1 MSNII
6 CYDSDGN
13 FLTNLYQWDNNQ
25 TITIRGIPILHTPV
39 FHFCNRL
46 SKGALVVS
54 PKVSEGDIT
63 VAIPN
68 ILLQQAEP
76 IMVYL
81 YQNTENNGSRT
92 VHTIHLPVLPR
103 PKPDDYEYNE
113 NIDYTSIALLDAKIT
128 SLYETVDV
136 DKFMTI
142 AENASVIME
151 DTQNAATVA
160 LQAAARAEQVADG
173 SAIEQLKTD
182 LAPYIKEIENANWLN
197 LETCESGNIDV
208 NTGKVVPTDALRL
221 SDYIPAKKDDI
232 IRSYY
237 VGANGTISSVSV
249 VRYFFEFDANKNLLL
264 RSENIPSNPYTV
276 VNAETA
282 YVRSCYA
289 AQVFELSPML
299 FINPTE
305 FPPTEYVAYSSGR
318 EVNIASKTQISEIK
332 DELNLCTAKSS
343 ELEKQIDY
351 LNDNSI
357 KVLEYTPSDIEK
369 IDGGYINAVSGK
381 VGSNESYFYTNP
393 YFIKSGD
400 SVTVTSRDPSGKN
413 VARISE
419 CTEDGN
425 FIRTLF
431 EGTTTETTVTYR
443 AETDCYI
450 RFSGYIA
457 NSFAITK
464 KEFIVSE
471 VLKSVVDNKSRNI
484 AEEVADAKINGI
496 TKYNYLSYAMWK
508 VLCIGDSL
516 TSGAYYDEA
525 WGEIATPGKSIDQNY
540 PRLLGRMLGTEV
552 TNGGFS
558 GYSASNYYTE
568 KLNTFDLSTFDT
580 FIIWLG
586 TNNGLTDTLDVDV
599 EPYTDHNDYATTETG
614 YYCKI
619 IEAIKAANPSCL
631 IVLTKIFA
639 SKGNVAVT
647 NTVIDKIAAK
657 YGLLVVDN
665 SDISHT
671 ARPDLHCNISN
682 PHFGKAGNLFIANRY
697 IEQIGN
703 YLNDD
708 LLRCEFGITART
720 N

>member
-1 MSNII
+1 MLEKIKLSVTSVPFAGEHRAKDIVI
-6 CYDSDGN
+6 EGLERIPDALYYMEVQSTDGKN
-13 FLTNLYQWDNNQ
+13 YEIKIPEDAESVPIDGSMAPLEGFLKVMLLCKSAAGDV
-25 TITIRGIPILHTPV
+25 IEK
-39 FHFCNRL
+39 
-46 SKGALVVS
+46 SK
-54 PKVSEGDIT
+54 
-63 VAIPN
+63 
-68 ILLQQAEP
+68 
-76 IMVYL
+76 
-81 YQNTENNGSRT
+81 TENFRIHAALMNDGEILPDYKT
-92 VHTIHLPVLPR
+92 VKSLAEKVLAVPEQIQEFVGTIEEVR
-103 PKPDDYEYNE
+103 AAGEAANE
-113 NIDYTSIALLDAKIT
+113 
-128 SLYETVDV
+128 
-136 DKFMTI
+136 
-142 AENASVIME
+142 
-151 DTQNAATVA
+151 
-160 LQAAARAEQVADG
+160 AAARAEQAADG
-173 SAIEQLKTD
+173 SAVEQLKTD
-182 LAPYIKEIENANWLN
+182 LAPYIKEVTNANWLN
-197 LETCESGNIDV
+197 LEVCESGNIDI

-237 VGANGTISSVSV
+237 VGTNGMISSVGV

-264 RSENIPSNPYTV
+264 RSENTPSNPYTV

-305 FPPTEYVAYSSGR
+305 FPPAEYVAYSSGR
-318 EVNIASKTQISEIK
+318 EVNIASKAQILEIK

-381 VGSNESYFYTNP
+381 IGSNESYFYTNP
-393 YFIKSGD
+393 CFIKSGD

-431 EGTTTETTVTYR
+431 EGTTTETTVTYK

-450 RFSGYIA
+450 RFSGYIT
-457 NSFAITK
+457 NSFEITK
-464 KEFIVSE
+464 KEFVVSE
-471 VLKSVVDNKSRNI
+471 VLKNVVDNKSRNI

-496 TKYNYLSYAMWK
+496 TKYNYISYAMWK

-540 PRLLGRMLGTEV
+540 PRLLGRMLGAEV

-568 KLNTFDLSTFDT
+568 KLSTFDLSAFDT

-586 TNNGLTDTLDVDV
+586 TNNGLTDTLDADV
-599 EPYTDHNDYATTETG
+599 EPYTDYNNYAATETG

-619 IEAIKAANPSCL
+619 IEKIKANNPSCL

-639 SKGNVAVT
+639 SKGNVAAT
-647 NTVIDKIAAK
+647 NAVIDKIAAK

-665 SDISHT
+665 SDINHT
-671 ARPDLHCNISN
+671 ARPELHCNISN

-703 YLNDD
+703 YLHDD
-708 LLRCEFGITART
+708 LLRCEFGVTSRT